1 MTIRPATGQN
11 GFQDRLGSGAYD
23 PNLQNSPLAG
33 APVEINLGTTS
44 TQAGVDFPAFTP
56 TFLNASLDTIWIGAA
71 SLAGTAIRANAIQ
84 IGSNSSAGTA
94 AGKITVSD
102 ALTFNSLTQ
111 SLNLSS
117 MGAVET
123 ADNLTGG
130 DTITLAGGLAV
141 QSIGAVALRGDVD
154 LFAVDT
160 SGGTQSVR
168 FIDSDEITIGNV
180 DGVGGILGGSVFLQT
195 GGNIAQSDGATIQ
208 ATALG
213 LRATAGS
220 IRLDQSNDFSLVAAT
235 APGDVYLK
243 TGFGLSVSQVA
254 AGAPGGTPAAVAG
267 ISGAN
272 VTLVTGGTITQ
283 DGNAP
288 VTATGAFLATVAEG
302 SSVSLDSSSNSFA
315 QAPLIAALT
324 STGGLGLAGDVT
336 IVNSGG
342 GASYLDRPEFLR
354 WSYFQLARGIRV
366 NRR

>member
-1 MTIRPATGQN
+1 
-11 GFQDRLGSGAYD
+11 
-23 PNLQNSPLAG
+23 
-33 APVEINLGTTS
+33 
-44 TQAGVDFPAFTP
+44 
-56 TFLNASLDTIWIGAA
+56 
-71 SLAGTAIRANAIQ
+71 
-84 IGSNSSAGTA
+84 
-94 AGKITVSD
+94 
-102 ALTFNSLTQ
+102 LTQ

-117 MGAVET
+117 KGAVEA
-123 ADNLTGG
+123 ADNLAGG
-130 DTITLAGGLAV
+130 DTITLTGGLAV

-168 FIDSDEITIGNV
+168 FIDLNDITIGNV
-180 DGVGGILGGSVFLQT
+180 DGLSGILGGSVFLEA

-235 APGDVYLK
+235 AAGDVYLK
-243 TGFGLSVSQVA
+243 TGFGLSISQVA
-254 AGAPGGTPAAVAG
+254 AGAPGGQPLAVQG
-267 ISGAN
+267 ISGVN

-302 SSVSLDSSSNSFA
+302 SSVSLDSSLNNFD
-315 QAPLIAALT
+315 QEPLVAALT
-324 STGGLGLAGDVT
+324 STGGLGLAADVT

-342 GASYLDRPEFLR
+342 GGIILGQAGILTVELLSSGSGYTSQPTVGFSVGGVSTAGTAAATWRAWSAS
-354 WSYFQLARGIRV
+354 ARQRV
-366 NRR
+366 TRT